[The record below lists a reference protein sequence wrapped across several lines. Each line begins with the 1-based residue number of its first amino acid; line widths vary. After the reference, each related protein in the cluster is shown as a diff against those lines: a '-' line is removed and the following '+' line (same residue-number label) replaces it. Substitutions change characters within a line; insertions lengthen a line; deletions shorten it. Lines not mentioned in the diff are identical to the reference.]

1 MKSKVNTTPIIK
13 VISNNP
19 KNLWSTIVM
28 YLGVDQRMERVLGI
42 TIYPIAVNDSN
53 IFKGIVGI
61 SKSSNAHSGPSIS
74 DFSSA
79 FIQNLCQECH
89 LRQLTATTAPQNSDN
104 LSLNESSEYKLD
116 RNGIME
122 PSYIRDLQ
130 LAFGIHNN
138 NILIMKTV
146 SVQRYYISHVYLFLH
161 RSAADGSS
169 AVA

>member
-74 DFSSA
+74 H
-79 FIQNLCQECH
+79 LCQECH

-104 LSLNESSEYKLD
+104 LSLSESSEYKLD